1 MLDKLREMYEYVN
14 TLNLKEI
21 DDSLSKIE
29 NEEERLFVLAI
40 ENYLFEIRQRKYIK
54 EEEQLYKKDR

>member
-54 EEEQLYKKDR
+54 EEEQRYKKDR